1 MPHRPTRK
9 RKKSEKIHKALGR
22 FSRRPRAAGRSGQWK
37 IQRRHIWSALGVLTV
52 LFVAYVIYLDFVVR
66 EQFASKRWAIPAH
79 VYARPLEL
87 FVGLPFSP
95 DRFAKELLSLNY
107 RYAYPAKDPASYQ
120 READNFELTTRE
132 FRFWDA
138 QEPSRAIRVEFTGGV
153 VTALKDR
160 TSGKDIDLMRLDP
173 AFIGGIYPAHHE
185 DRILLK
191 YADVPLLL
199 PQTLIAIED
208 RKFLT
213 HHGVDPRGIARAVWQ
228 NLKAGATEQ
237 GGSTITQQLVKNFYL
252 TNERS
257 LWRKFNEVIMALLLE
272 AHYEKHEIM
281 EAYLNEIYLGQDG
294 QRAIHGFGLASRFY
308 FEKPLNELSTAQ
320 IATMVAM
327 IRGPGYYNPEKHTKR
342 LLLRRNLILD
352 TLAEFQII
360 SKAEAD
366 RAKREEL
373 GVIHERRSGTTD
385 YPAFM
390 DLVQRQLREYYHD
403 EDLSSEGL
411 RIFTTMDPVLQ
422 SDLQGIVQKRVELLD
437 KQRRLNGKL
446 QVAAVITSINPSV
459 EVLAMVGDRNPRF
472 AGFNRVIDAARP
484 IGSLMKPAVYLTALS
499 QPTKYNWLSPLDD
512 STLTLKSP
520 DGQVWSPHNY
530 DNQSHGSVAM
540 ISALTHSYNLATVR
554 LGMELG
560 FPAILD
566 TLHRLGVKR
575 EIQPY
580 PSTLLGSTEMTP
592 IEVLQMYQNYA
603 SGGFQS
609 PLRAI
614 REVLNSQGE
623 PLRRYPIE
631 VQKTFDPE
639 AITVLNTGLV
649 QVVENGTAK
658 SVRAQLPKDLMV
670 AGKTGTTNDTRD
682 SWFAGFSATHV
693 GVVWLGTD
701 DNQPTGLSGST
712 GALRI
717 WGDIM
722 AKVPTTSLAFESNDK
737 LEMHWVNPTA
747 KQLTQAGCPNAMP
760 LGFLKGS
767 APAAMVNCEGAPTQG
782 NSHWFGNLFK

>member
-1 MPHRPTRK
+1 MTHRPTRK
-9 RKKSEKIHKALGR
+9 RKKTEKIRKVLGR
-22 FSRRPRAAGRSGQWK
+22 LRRRSATAAGSGKWK
-37 IQRRHIWSALGVLTV
+37 IQRRHIWRALGVLAV

-87 FVGLPFSP
+87 FVGLPLAP
-95 DRFAKELLSLNY
+95 DRFAKEILSLNY
-107 RYAYPAKDPASYQ
+107 RYAFPARNPASYQ
-120 READNFELTTRE
+120 REGDNFELTTRE
-132 FRFWDA
+132 FRYWDA
-138 QEPSRAIRVEFTGGV
+138 QEPSRAIRVEFTAGV

-160 TSGKDIDLMRLDP
+160 GTGKDIDLMRLDP

-185 DRILLK
+185 DRILVK
-191 YADVPLLL
+191 YAEVPPLL

-213 HHGVDPRGIARAVWQ
+213 HHGIDLRGIARAVWQ

-237 GGSTITQQLVKNFYL
+237 GCSTITQQLVKNFYL
-252 TNERS
+252 TNARS

-272 AHYEKHEIM
+272 THYEKNEIM

-320 IATMVAM
+320 IATLVAM
-327 IRGPGYYNPEKHTKR
+327 IRGPGFYNPEKHTKR
-342 LLLRRNLILD
+342 LLQRRDLILD

-366 RAKREEL
+366 RSKHEEL
-373 GVIHERRSGTTD
+373 SVIHERRSGTTD
-385 YPAFM
+385 YPAFI

-411 RIFTTMDPVLQ
+411 RIFTTLDPVLQ
-422 SDLQGIVQKRVELLD
+422 SELQGVVQKRVELLD
-437 KQRRLNGKL
+437 KQRHLNGKL

-484 IGSLMKPAVYLTALS
+484 IGSLMKPAVYLTALN
-499 QPTKYNWLSPLDD
+499 QPTKYTWLTTLDD
-512 STLTLKSP
+512 SAVTLKSP

-540 ISALTHSYNLATVR
+540 STALSQSYNQATVR

-566 TLHRLGVKR
+566 TLRRLGVKR
-575 EIQPY
+575 EVQPY

-592 IEVLQMYQNYA
+592 IEVVQMYQTFA

-614 REVLNSQGE
+614 REVMNAQGE

-631 VQKTFDPE
+631 IQKTFDPE
-639 AITVLNTGLV
+639 AITVLNSGLV
-649 QVVENGTAK
+649 QVVDSGTAK
-658 SVRAQLPKDLMV
+658 SLRQQLPKELSV

-693 GVVWLGTD
+693 GVVWVGTD
-701 DNQPTGLSGST
+701 DNQPTGLTGSS

-722 AKVPTTSLAFESNDK
+722 AKVPTTSLVFESTDK
-737 LEMHWVNPTA
+737 VEMHWVDPVTR
-747 KQLTQAGCPNAMP
+747 QLMQQGCPNTIL
-760 LGFLKGS
+760 LGFIAGS
-767 APAAMVNCEGAPTQG
+767 APKDVVNCDGKPAQSG
-782 NSHWFGNLFK
+782 SHWFGNLFK